1 MSNEEKLA
9 RLKETIDLW
18 KGKEGALMPVMHE
31 AQELFGC
38 LEESTQEFIAQHLG
52 VLKSQVYGV
61 ATFYSRFTVQPR
73 RKYIIS
79 QCLGTACYVR
89 GAQDVYDEFAK
100 QLGIGPGETTED
112 GLFTLESARCIGCC
126 GLAPA
131 LMVNDEVFGRLTP
144 GDVAGILDKY
154 RALG

>member
-73 RKYIIS
+73 EVHH
-79 QCLGTACYVR
+79 QPVPGHGLLCAR
-89 GAQDVYDEFAK
+89 GA
-100 QLGIGPGETTED
+100 
-112 GLFTLESARCIGCC
+112 
-126 GLAPA
+126 
-131 LMVNDEVFGRLTP
+131 GR
-144 GDVAGILDKY
+144 I
-154 RALG
+154 R

>member
-1 MSNEEKLA
+1 M
-9 RLKETIDLW
+9 
-18 KGKEGALMPVMHE
+18 
-31 AQELFGC
+31 
-38 LEESTQEFIAQHLG
+38 
-52 VLKSQVYGV
+52 
-61 ATFYSRFTVQPR
+61 
-73 RKYIIS
+73 
-79 QCLGTACYVR
+79 R

-144 GDVAGILDKY
+144 GDVAGILNKY
-154 RALG
+154 CALG